1 MVQCGSIRTLVCK
14 TEDNYN
20 IYDDELDSLESLKK
34 PRKKLIFSTIA
45 LILALGS
52 LLITV
57 YLLTRDT
64 SPKATYDRI
73 NDDKLRDLIV
83 VSPAA
88 QKLPKTGKLFC
99 WVQTSTIYHD
109 TRSLAINET
118 WIHRCDHG
126 QLFTSEKFND
136 TRIPYSTVFAGIPDN
151 YYNLFFKSRYAFRH
165 IYTNISSEFDWYLKA
180 DDDTYVIVE
189 NLKAFLSTLN
199 PEEPHYLG
207 YVLKPYLKNG
217 YNAGGAGYILSRAA
231 LKIFAEKLYPNATL
245 CPDDIYED
253 VGIAR
258 CLANAGIYPEDTRN
272 SHGQN
277 RFNTFSPTETFH
289 QTKASVDW
297 VKFLEKKG
305 YAAFANDLVSFHH
318 LSPDEI
324 RLFDILL
331 YRVDRKQV

>member
-1 MVQCGSIRTLVCK
+1 MVQCGNIRTLICK
-14 TEDNYN
+14 TDDNYN
-20 IYDDELDSLESLKK
+20 IYDDELDSLGSLKK
-34 PRKKLIFSTIA
+34 PRKKL
-45 LILALGS
+45 
-52 LLITV
+52 LLSSVIITV
-57 YLLTRDT
+57 LFGAVLLTVLLLTRDKT
-64 SPKATYDRI
+64 PKATYDRS
-73 NDDKLRDLIV
+73 NDHNLQNLIE

-88 QKLPKTGKLFC
+88 QKLPKKGKLFC

-136 TRIPYSTVFAGIPDN
+136 SRIPYSTVFAGIPDN
-151 YYNLFFKSRYAFRH
+151 YYNLFFKSRYAFHH

-180 DDDTYVIVE
+180 DDDTYIIVE

-199 PEEPHYLG
+199 PDEPHYLG
-207 YVLKPYLKNG
+207 YVLKPYLTNG
-217 YNAGGAGYILSRAA
+217 YNAGGAGYIISRAA

-272 SHGQN
+272 SLGQN

-289 QTKASVDW
+289 QSKASIDW
-297 VKFLEKKG
+297 VKYLEKRG
-305 YAAFANDLVSFHH
+305 YEAFANDLISFHH
-318 LSPDEI
+318 LSPDDI

-331 YRVDRKQV
+331 YRVDRKKV